1 MCLPSARALVAAQ
14 ILLAMTAGGARC
26 RASGGKN
33 GMEMGWG
40 RQAEATYAPPRMTL
54 AELESGDSDRWNG
67 RTFDSTTAGMKRA
80 V

>member
-1 MCLPSARALVAAQ
+1 
-14 ILLAMTAGGARC
+14 
-26 RASGGKN
+26 
-33 GMEMGWG
+33 MEMGCG